1 MTNAVKNSDKENYAY
16 SGYGKAFDGK
26 WSFENYYHRNVIIF
40 AVKSSSSSHDNNL
53 KNKFLILSEGDT
65 FGINGSIS
73 SPEKKFG
80 INISKA
86 NTRFCLS
93 LHYNVGN
100 SYLLVNGKELFKF
113 KADTR
118 NVNFPTQF
126 CLGSIPNGFSAHEPR
141 EVFLNRNIY
150 NFSVNYNSI
159 DKFGIL
165 NIHKYLMTKNNI
177 K

>member
-1 MTNAVKNSDKENYAY
+1 MEALVHQK
-16 SGYGKAFDGK
+16 
-26 WSFENYYHRNVIIF
+26 
-40 AVKSSSSSHDNNL
+40 
-53 KNKFLILSEGDT
+53 
-65 FGINGSIS
+65 
-73 SPEKKFG
+73 KKFG

-126 CLGSIPNGFSAHEPR
+126 CLGSISDGFSAHEPR
-141 EVFLNRNIY
+141 EIFLNRNIY